1 VGAGKYATVDDAVRA
16 MVHTA
21 GVIRPN
27 PEATRAYA
35 KPYEAYKATYGATK
49 AIIRECAGGEP
60 GGSGDA
66 TRNDEAEA
74 EAEAEA
80 SSRSSSSPAPRV
92 CPSLLAA
99 DQGNLHGEV
108 ERALRLGADWLH
120 VDVMDGHFVPNL
132 TIGPPVVADI
142 RAKARPGAFL
152 DCHLSCSN
160 PEALVEPLAK
170 AGASGVTFHAE
181 ALECDAGRMKALAG
195 RIRAL
200 GMRAAVALK
209 PKTPIEVVVPLC
221 DADALDMVL
230 CLSVEPGFGGQTFDR
245 STLPKVRALRAK
257 FPTLDVQMDGGV
269 NFETMDDAARAGAN
283 VLVAGSAVF
292 KAKDPKAAIEGI
304 RGAIRRA
311 QAGEREGEA

>member
-1 VGAGKYATVDDAVRA
+1 MHPVR
-16 MVHTA
+16 
-21 GVIRPN
+21 I
-27 PEATRAYA
+27 
-35 KPYEAYKATYGATK
+35 
-49 AIIRECAGGEP
+49 
-60 GGSGDA
+60 
-66 TRNDEAEA
+66 
-74 EAEAEA
+74 
-80 SSRSSSSPAPRV
+80 AP
-92 CPSLLAA
+92 SILAA
-99 DQGNLHGEV
+99 DFSELRGEV
-108 ERALRLGADWLH
+108 ESVERAGCDWLH
-120 VDVMDGHFVPNL
+120 LDVMDGHFVPNL

-181 ALECDAGRMKALAG
+181 ALECDAERMKALAG

-230 CLSVEPGFGGQTFDR
+230 CLSVEPGFGGQSFIT
-245 STLPKVRALRAK
+245 SVLPKIAALRARC
-257 FPTLDVQMDGGV
+257 PRLDIQVDGGV
-269 NFETMDDAARAGAN
+269 NARTVREAARAGAN

-292 KAKDPKAAIEGI
+292 GASDPAALARIYTEAADMATLAF
-304 RGAIRRA
+304 GAESAGVLWCRRRA
-311 QAGEREGEA
+311 AKLAGN